1 MATWNVA
8 GCGPIGP
15 FISIDAAIEAVEK
28 MREKDLALVWNQ
40 IFHEWELRD
49 PTRKKYAVMATIR
62 CEEEESMS
70 ALREGLKEARNNTVD
85 GLGNWEPI
93 RSEAHYHKWESG
105 SKCY

>member
-8 GCGPIGP
+8 GCGSFGP
-15 FISIDAAIEAVEK
+15 FASIDAAIEAVEE
-28 MREKDLALVWNQ
+28 MRETEVALVWNR

-49 PTRKKYAVMATIR
+49 PAKKKYAVMATLH
-62 CEEEESMS
+62 CDEVESMS
-70 ALREGLKEARNNTVD
+70 ALGGGLKEARNNTVD